1 MFPPNVVSRIYRLY
15 IKIAVVFRIC
25 CFACLEP
32 NNLRNNL
39 QKSYK
44 QANLLERK
52 KQRFG
57 MIFMYI
63 FWGIMIFDVLLY
75 LIAKLFFR
83 YKIEDAAFILMF
95 LAFGFLIVAILAKDA
110 IFQYIPP
117 EYEWVAG
124 LFTVGLGSNFILI
137 R

>member
-1 MFPPNVVSRIYRLY
+1 
-15 IKIAVVFRIC
+15 
-25 CFACLEP
+25 
-32 NNLRNNL
+32 
-39 QKSYK
+39 
-44 QANLLERK
+44 
-52 KQRFG
+52 